1 MMQPAE
7 LLGRSAAIQAVRAKM
22 TRLLALQ
29 RSAPRLPL
37 VLIEGETGT
46 GKGLLARML
55 HRAGSRAEGRFV
67 DVNCAAIPE
76 NLLEAEMFGF
86 EQGAFTDARRAK
98 PGLLQMANR
107 GTMFLDE
114 VSLLPQAMQAKLLKV
129 LDDRTVRR
137 LGGIHEEPLD
147 VWIVAATNGDL
158 RIAVREQRFR
168 EDLYHRLAIIT
179 LRLPPLRD
187 RGDDIILLA
196 EHFVARA
203 CVDYGLPPRVL
214 TDEARAR
221 LAGYSWPGNIREL
234 ANVLDRAVL
243 LSESAEIGGPALD
256 FGAATEASGPSALG
270 APPVMASRSLQ
281 HAMREQVQAALD
293 LSGGNISRTAA
304 TLGIARNTLRAR
316 MREFGLRPGAE
327 TAVAPSPA
335 RRDRAIRWE
344 QRLVTLMRMSLVTR
358 EEPAGTYANRV
369 FDLVIDKV
377 RGFGGRIEG
386 LSRSELLTVF
396 DHEGSDEPTVRAAY
410 CAIALQRALEQSGL
424 GAEGEVALRVG
435 LHVSGMLVE
444 VGGGQPMLDAV
455 AGREA
460 WSVTET
466 LLRDAAPGMIV
477 ATPEAA
483 AFLRRRLSVAPTAAG
498 SASYLVEGP
507 RRIGVGSAGEQL
519 NFVGRGEELALLTS
533 RFKQASQGRGQV
545 VCIVGEVGI
554 GKSRLLVEVVKGLPA
569 GSVRYLEG
577 HCLSVGPTMPFA
589 PLIAII
595 KDACGIRESDTA
607 ATTDGRL
614 AAALEESGVQADQV
628 AADLRRLVGPA
639 ADPTSVPPDLM
650 KRRLFDAIH
659 ALLVAQ
665 SRKTPVVVIVED
677 LHWVDEISEACLDL
691 IVNGLGTASIL
702 ALFTY
707 RTGYRP
713 PWLGKSNVSELSL
726 SPLLPDEG
734 FALVQS
740 MGASDDVARQIVA
753 RGEGNPLF
761 LEELS
766 RAALQHGGTL
776 PDQAPA
782 TIEETIAARLGRLEA
797 RPREVLNLAAVIGR
811 DVSLRL
817 LRQASDLS
825 DHVLDTELEELQR
838 ADFLHEAYRP
848 GAEAVYM
855 FKHALLQEVTYR
867 RVAQAARRS
876 LHRQILDAAEH
887 VYADRFEDH
896 VEALAHHA
904 VHGDVPDRAVRYLLQ
919 AGRKAA
925 ARAAMADAVKHFRI
939 GLHLLQGL
947 PESADRHRQELELQV
962 SLGVAEA
969 TRQGFAAPDV
979 GRIHQ
984 RARELCGHVEAGPL
998 LLGALG
1004 GLWQFYYYSGNFAAS
1019 HDLAEQHRS
1028 AVLRTGE
1035 MNRLCGSYDAL
1046 GYVSFR
1052 VGQLPTACEQLAK
1065 AMELYDT
1072 YPRPE
1077 GTSLTPLDLGV
1088 AAEGGLAMVLS
1099 VLGRAGDARHHA
1111 RNAIDR
1117 AIRLVQRSGA
1127 LSLAYAHA
1135 CASRVHF
1142 LMREPALAA
1151 SHAASTVEVSQ
1162 KHGYALWI
1170 IIGQLELALARIS
1183 GGDPEAGLALLIPAL
1198 SKALALGLQLDRPCH
1213 LAGLAEVHRQRGD
1226 AATALATI
1234 EEALAHIDRHG
1245 ERLWEAEVYRLRGE
1259 VRLEVSPDRRDA
1271 AADFER
1277 AIAIAREQ
1285 GARLFELRATLR
1297 LHRLR
1302 TEEGRPAETG
1312 RALRAMVD
1320 ALQGRTDTLDLEEA
1334 RTLLDALWP
1343 A

>member
-1 MMQPAE
+1 MA
-7 LLGRSAAIQAVRAKM
+7 
-22 TRLLALQ
+22 RLLALQ
-29 RSAPRLPL
+29 RSAHRLPL

-46 GKGLLARML
+46 GKGLLARTL
-55 HRAGSRAEGRFV
+55 HRAGSRAEARFI

-107 GTMFLDE
+107 GMMFLDE
-114 VSLLPQAMQAKLLKV
+114 VGLLPQAMQAKLLKV

-158 RIAVREQRFR
+158 RVAVREQRFR
-168 EDLYHRLAIIT
+168 EDLYHRLALIT
-179 LRLPPLRD
+179 LTLPPLRD

-214 TDEARAR
+214 TDDARAR
-221 LAGYSWPGNIREL
+221 LASHPWPGNVRQL

-243 LSESAEIGGPALD
+243 LSESAEIGGRALD
-256 FGAATEASGPSALG
+256 LGAAPEPSAFG
-270 APPVMASRSLQ
+270 TPPVMAASSPNNAR
-281 HAMREQVQAALD
+281 RDRVQAALD
-293 LSGGNISRTAA
+293 VSGGNISRTAA
-304 TLGIARNTLRAR
+304 RLGIARNTLRAR
-316 MREFGLRPGAE
+316 MREFGLRPGAGAAP
-327 TAVAPSPA
+327 TTVASSPA
-335 RRDRAIRWE
+335 RRYRATRWE
-344 QRLVTLMRMSLVTR
+344 QRLVTMMRTGLVMLR
-358 EEPAGTYANRV
+358 GELAGTYANRV
-369 FDLVIDKV
+369 CDLVIDKV

-386 LSRSELLTVF
+386 LSRSELLTLF
-396 DHEGSDEPTVRAAY
+396 DHEGNDEPTVRAAY

-424 GAEGEVALRVG
+424 GAEGGVALRVG
-435 LHVSGMLVE
+435 LHVSAMLVE
-444 VGGGQPMLDAV
+444 VGGGKPMVDAV

-460 WSVTET
+460 WSVTEV
-466 LLRDAAPGMIV
+466 LLRDAAPGTIV

-483 AFLRRRLSVAPTAAG
+483 AFLRRRLGLAPAAG

-533 RFKQASQGRGQV
+533 RLKQASQGRGQV
-545 VCIVGEVGI
+545 VCIAGEAGI
-554 GKSRLLVEVVKGLPA
+554 GKSRLLVEMVRGLPA
-569 GSVRYLEG
+569 GSVKYVEG
-577 HCLSVGPTMPFA
+577 HCLSVGPTMPFS

-595 KDACGIRESDTA
+595 KDACGIRESDTP
-607 ATTDGRL
+607 ATTAGRL

-628 AADLRRLVGPA
+628 AADLRRLLGPA

-691 IVNGLGTASIL
+691 IVNGLGTAPIL

-707 RTGYRP
+707 RTGHRP

-740 MGASDDVARQIVA
+740 MVPSDDVARQIVA

-766 RAALQHGGTL
+766 RAALEHGGTL
-776 PDQAPA
+776 PDRTPA

-797 RPREVLNLAAVIGR
+797 RPREILNLAAVIGR

-825 DHVLDTELEELQR
+825 DPVLDRELEELHR

-848 GAEAVYM
+848 GGEAVYV

-867 RVAQAARRS
+867 RVVQAERRA
-876 LHRQILDAAEH
+876 LHRLILEAAERIH
-887 VYADRFEDH
+887 ADRVGDH
-896 VEALAHHA
+896 VETLAHHA
-904 VHGDVPDRAVRYLLQ
+904 VHGDVPDRAVGYLLQ
-919 AGRKAA
+919 AGRKAV

-969 TRQGFAAPDV
+969 TRQGFAAPEV

-1004 GLWQFYYYSGNFAAS
+1004 GLWQFYYFSGNFAAS

-1035 MNRLCGSYDAL
+1035 MNRLCASYDAL

-1052 VGQLPTACEQLAK
+1052 VGQIPAACEQLAK

-1077 GTSLTPLDLGV
+1077 GTALTPLDLGV
-1088 AAEGGLAMVLS
+1088 AAEGGLAMVQS
-1099 VLGRAGDARHHA
+1099 VLGRAGEARHHA
-1111 RNAIDR
+1111 QNAVDR
-1117 AIRLVQRSGA
+1117 ATRLVPRAGA

-1142 LMREPALAA
+1142 LGREPGLAA
-1151 SHAASTVEVSQ
+1151 SHAASTVEISE
-1162 KHGYALWI
+1162 KHGYAAWI

-1183 GGDPEAGLALLIPAL
+1183 EGDPEAGLVLLIPAL
-1198 SKALALGLQLDRPCH
+1198 SRALAAGLQLDRPCH

-1226 AATALATI
+1226 AAAALATI
-1234 EEALAHIDRHG
+1234 EDALAHIDRHG

-1259 VRLEVSPDRRDA
+1259 VRLQVSPDRREAA

-1277 AIAIAREQ
+1277 AIAIASEQ
-1285 GARLFELRATLR
+1285 GARLFELRATVR

-1302 TEEGRPAETG
+1302 AEEGRPAETG

-1334 RTLLDALWP
+1334 RARLDAPGP